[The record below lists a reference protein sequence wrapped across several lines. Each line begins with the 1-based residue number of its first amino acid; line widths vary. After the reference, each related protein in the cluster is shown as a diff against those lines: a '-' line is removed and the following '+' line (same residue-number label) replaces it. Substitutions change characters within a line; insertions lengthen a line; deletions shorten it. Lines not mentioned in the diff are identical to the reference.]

1 MKFEKSPTTP
11 AVFVAEVRVGRWS
24 VTLRVDAREKPVRVD
39 AAKPLE
45 PMWIAI
51 DGGDGFNTTTDAK
64 AFASRWLRAAKEQAT
79 LSPRLTPSA

>member
-24 VTLRVDAREKPVRVD
+24 VMLRVDAREKPVRVD

-45 PMWIAI
+45 PFWQAI
-51 DGGDGFNTTTDAK
+51 DNGGFNTTTDAK